1 MFSGAFGTVNT
12 VLQHAH
18 VLCAHEE
25 WKSIQRKTDNVMHLH
40 TQKFKKMFLVIVNIA
55 ALKLH
60 EKSNE
65 KRENHTIIE
74 L

>member
-1 MFSGAFGTVNT
+1 M
-12 VLQHAH
+12 
-18 VLCAHEE
+18 
-25 WKSIQRKTDNVMHLH
+25 KSIQRKTDNVMHLH

-60 EKSNE
+60 AKSNE

>member
-1 MFSGAFGTVNT
+1 
-12 VLQHAH
+12 
-18 VLCAHEE
+18 
-25 WKSIQRKTDNVMHLH
+25 MHLH

-74 L
+74 LYFTYIFCKLLRWLSWIEFS

>member
-1 MFSGAFGTVNT
+1 
-12 VLQHAH
+12 
-18 VLCAHEE
+18 
-25 WKSIQRKTDNVMHLH
+25 MHLR